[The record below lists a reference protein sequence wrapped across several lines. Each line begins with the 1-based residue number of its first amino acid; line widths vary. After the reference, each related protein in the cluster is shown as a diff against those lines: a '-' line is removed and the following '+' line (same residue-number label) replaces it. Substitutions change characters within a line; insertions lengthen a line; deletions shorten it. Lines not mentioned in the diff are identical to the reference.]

1 MRLMNNNGQP
11 NVGVYTYLS
20 QVQLIY
26 TQYLQVKTQLAM
38 LDNDLKISNIEFD
51 TFPTQQKLSAVK
63 NAWNRKYALMQQI
76 PQIIANIVF
85 NLTEATK
92 VALSSMQISIA
103 TDNKLSIVLSD
114 NDIASICSLVEQ
126 DSHQLHIKELYK
138 QNCMMQN
145 IPMQL
150 SNIEIRAQMVR
161 AIIPNFDHL
170 KRIIR
175 GY

>member
-1 MRLMNNNGQP
+1 MNNNGQP
-11 NVGVYTYLS
+11 NVSVYTYLS
-20 QVQLIY
+20 QIQLIY
-26 TQYLQVKTQLAM
+26 TQYLQMRTQLAM

-51 TFPTQQKLSAVK
+51 TFPTQQKLSAVQ

-76 PQIIANIVF
+76 PQIIASIVF

-150 SNIEIRAQMVR
+150 SDIEIRAQMIR
-161 AIIPNFDHL
+161 TIIPNFDHL
-170 KRIIR
+170 KMIIR

>member
-1 MRLMNNNGQP
+1 MS
-11 NVGVYTYLS
+11 VYTYLS

-26 TQYLQVKTQLAM
+26 TQYLQMRTQLAM
-38 LDNDLKISNIEFD
+38 LDNNLKISNIEFE
-51 TFPTQQKLSAVK
+51 TLPTQQNLYAVQ
-63 NAWNRKYALMQQI
+63 NAWNQKYALMQQI
-76 PQIIANIVF
+76 PQKVNDIIS
-85 NLTEATK
+85 NLIEATR

-103 TDNKLSIVLSD
+103 SNNKLSIVLSD

-145 IPMQL
+145 IPIQL
-150 SNIEIRAQMVR
+150 SDIEIRAQMTRV
-161 AIIPNFDHL
+161 IIPNFDRL
-170 KRIIR
+170 KMIIR

>member
-1 MRLMNNNGQP
+1 MNNNGQP

-26 TQYLQVKTQLAM
+26 TQYVQMRTQLAM
-38 LDNDLKISNIEFD
+38 LDNNLKISNIEFE
-51 TFPTQQKLSAVK
+51 TLPTQQNLYAVQ
-63 NAWNRKYALMQQI
+63 NAWNQKYALMQQI
-76 PQIIANIVF
+76 PQKVNDIIS
-85 NLTEATK
+85 NLIEATR

-103 TDNKLSIVLSD
+103 SNNKLSIVLSD
-114 NDIASICSLVEQ
+114 NDIASICSWIEQ
-126 DSHQLHIKELYK
+126 GAHHLHLKELYR
-138 QNCMMQN
+138 QNCIMQN

-150 SNIEIRAQMVR
+150 SDIEIRAQMVR

-170 KRIIR
+170 KMIIR

>member
-1 MRLMNNNGQP
+1 MS
-11 NVGVYTYLS
+11 VYTYLS

-26 TQYLQVKTQLAM
+26 TQYLQMRTQLAM

-51 TFPTQQKLSAVK
+51 TFPTQQKLSAVQ

-76 PQIIANIVF
+76 PQIIASIVF

-150 SNIEIRAQMVR
+150 SDIEIRAQMVR
-161 AIIPNFDHL
+161 AIIPNFDRL
-170 KRIIR
+170 KMIIR

>member
-1 MRLMNNNGQP
+1 MNNNGQP

-26 TQYLQVKTQLAM
+26 TQYLQMRTQLAM

-51 TFPTQQKLSAVK
+51 AFPTQQNLSAVQ
-63 NAWNRKYALMQQI
+63 NTWNKKFALMQQI

-92 VALSSMQISIA
+92 VALSSMQISIV

-114 NDIASICSLVEQ
+114 NDIASVCSLVEQ

-145 IPMQL
+145 IPIQL
-150 SNIEIRAQMVR
+150 SDIEIRAQMTRV
-161 AIIPNFDHL
+161 IIPNFDRL
-170 KRIIR
+170 KMIIR